1 MGCIRLVIT
10 LGMTPESYS
19 GAAVLPRSL
28 FAKALQSRPVPVLK
42 LLPSVYKPKCRTD
55 GRMLCSANHAQP
67 GRRDGQG
74 KDLNRKSLELAGG

>member
-1 MGCIRLVIT
+1 MGCVRLVIT

-19 GAAVLPRSL
+19 GAAVLPKSL
-28 FAKALQSRPVPVLK
+28 FAKAFPWRPVPVLK

-67 GRRDGQG
+67 GRRTSKG